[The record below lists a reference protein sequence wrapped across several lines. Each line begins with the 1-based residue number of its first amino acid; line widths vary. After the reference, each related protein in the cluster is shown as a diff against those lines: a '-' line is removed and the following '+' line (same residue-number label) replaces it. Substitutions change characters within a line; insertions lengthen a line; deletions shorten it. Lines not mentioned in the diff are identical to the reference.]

1 MASPLPRLNSP
12 AIEFPVIEFTAAGI
26 LAMTVPEDAKD
37 YRVGVLCRRQLKT
50 LVEECMS
57 PS

>member
-1 MASPLPRLNSP
+1 M
-12 AIEFPVIEFTAAGI
+12 IEFPVIEFTAAGI